1 MYKLRSVL
9 AAAVLAAFSHA
20 ASAQAPAPAPQ
31 KEPVRIRGVISSVAD
46 RTLVVRTREGADAR
60 VKLDEKTSVS
70 TVLKASMSD
79 IKPNTFVG
87 VAAAP
92 LPDGLLRALEIH
104 IFPESMRGVGEGSR
118 PWDLAPGSSMT
129 NGAVSGAVNAANGDV
144 LTISYKDGEKKIVV
158 PADAPIV
165 SYASAAMSDVVPGVG
180 IVIIR
185 AEPLPDG
192 TFGAARITVG
202 RNGVNP
208 PM

>member
-1 MYKLRSVL
+1 MHILRSVL
-9 AAAVLAAFSHA
+9 AAAVLVAFSPA
-20 ASAQAPAPAPQ
+20 TNAQAPAPQ

-46 RTLVVRTREGADAR
+46 RTLVVRTREGADAK
-60 VKLDEKTSVS
+60 VKLDEKASVS

-87 VAAAP
+87 VAAVP
-92 LPDGLLRALEIH
+92 LSDGLMRALEVH

-129 NGAVSGAVNAANGDV
+129 NGAVSGAVKAANGDV

>member
-1 MYKLRSVL
+1 MHILRSVL
-9 AAAVLAAFSHA
+9 AAAVLVAFSPA
-20 ASAQAPAPAPQ
+20 TNAQAPAPQ
-31 KEPVRIRGVISSVAD
+31 KEPVRIRGAISSVAD
-46 RTLVVRTREGADAR
+46 GALVVRTREGADAK

-87 VAAAP
+87 VAAVP
-92 LPDGLLRALEIH
+92 LPDGMMRALEIH

-158 PADAPIV
+158 PPDAPIV

-185 AEPLPDG
+185 AEPLADG
-192 TFGAARITVG
+192 TFAAARITVG

>member
-1 MYKLRSVL
+1 MHILRSVL
-9 AAAVLAAFSHA
+9 AAAVLVAFSPA
-20 ASAQAPAPAPQ
+20 TNAQAPAPQ
-31 KEPVRIRGVISSVAD
+31 KEPVRIRGEISSVAD
-46 RTLVVRTREGADAR
+46 RILVVRTREGADAK
-60 VKLDEKTSVS
+60 VKLDEKASVS

-87 VAAAP
+87 VAAVP
-92 LPDGLLRALEIH
+92 LSDGLMRALEVH

-129 NGAVSGAVNAANGDV
+129 NGAVSGAVKAANGDV

>member
-1 MYKLRSVL
+1 MHILRSVL
-9 AAAVLAAFSHA
+9 AAAVLVAFSPA
-20 ASAQAPAPAPQ
+20 TNAQAPAPQ
-31 KEPVRIRGVISSVAD
+31 KEPVRIRGAISSVAD
-46 RTLVVRTREGADAR
+46 GALVVRTREGADAK

-87 VAAAP
+87 VAAVP
-92 LPDGLLRALEIH
+92 LPDGMMRALEIH

-118 PWDLAPGSSMT
+118 PWDLAPGSTMT
-129 NGAVSGAVNAANGDV
+129 NGAVSGAVSAASGDV

-158 PADAPIV
+158 PPDAPIV

-185 AEPLPDG
+185 AEPLADG
-192 TFGAARITVG
+192 TFAAARITVG

>member
-1 MYKLRSVL
+1 MHIFRT
-9 AAAVLAAFSHA
+9 AAAMALLVISFGAC
-20 ASAQAPAPAPQ
+20 AQSPGPQ
-31 KEPVRIRGVISSVAD
+31 KEPARIRGVISSVSD
-46 RTLVVRTREGADAR
+46 RTLVIRTREGADAT

-87 VAAAP
+87 VAAMP
-92 LPDGLLRALEIH
+92 LPDGRLQALEIH
-104 IFPESMRGVGEGSR
+104 IFPEAMRGVGEGSR
-118 PWDLAPGSSMT
+118 PWDLAPGSTMT
-129 NGAVSGAVNAANGDV
+129 NGAVSGAAKVENGDM
-144 LTISYKDGEKKIVV
+144 LTVSYNGGEKKIVV

-165 SYASAAMSDVVPGVG
+165 SYASAAMSDVAPGVG
-180 IVIIR
+180 IVIVR